1 MEFNR
6 DAQMEFEGSE
16 FERNLVSLVQS
27 FLFPDGADIY
37 RDGYSVAGEY
47 RREFHT
53 RFGISLSKMVDVLA
67 QQYAVGKVNNIVY
80 PEEMLC
86 DVLLQEIQRREHEAQ
101 NNIFRQAMAGM
112 ESPE

>member
-6 DAQMEFEGSE
+6 AAEIEFEGSE
-16 FERNLVSLVQS
+16 FERDLVSLVQS
-27 FLFPDGADIY
+27 FLFPDGAEVY
-37 RDGYSVAGEY
+37 RDGYTVAGEY
-47 RREFHT
+47 QWEFHK
-53 RFGISLSKMVDVLA
+53 RFGISLAKMVDVLA

-86 DVLLQEIQRREHEAQ
+86 DVLLQEVQRREHEAQ
-101 NNIFRQAMAGM
+101 HNIFRQAMAGI